1 MEGIAGMVGCD
12 PISPAPGGLT
22 QQACFKCPH
31 RNGVHFSQAK
41 IYALVMR
48 TRDVKGKG
56 RPERRQGNT
65 GKSELIT
72 HWQKSNNVST
82 WQCDRDHLLTAARM
96 RETVAKD

>member
-1 MEGIAGMVGCD
+1 M
-12 PISPAPGGLT
+12 
-22 QQACFKCPH
+22 
-31 RNGVHFSQAK
+31 
-41 IYALVMR
+41 
-48 TRDVKGKG
+48 KGKG